1 MAVVRW
7 CLIVFT
13 GVLFVGLLELLGY
26 GIDKWTGE
34 K

>member
-1 MAVVRW
+1 MVIIRL
-7 CLIVFT
+7 CLIVLT

-34 K
+34 R